1 MSVFF
6 DVSGIAFRAVHN
18 KILSLNIVIS
28 KVLRKT
34 VIQTYLFV
42 KYEYYDS
49 ITCVALPGIE
59 TSELSISH
67 PPDGATRQHSNSLK
81 GIETYDDVP

>member
-1 MSVFF
+1 VILFSVTDMSVFF
-6 DVSGIAFRAVHN
+6 DISGIAFRAVHN

-49 ITCVALPGIE
+49 ITCVALPFFRL
-59 TSELSISH
+59 TSAKNIKKKIIREPRIGG
-67 PPDGATRQHSNSLK
+67 PV
-81 GIETYDDVP
+81 I